1 MKKIFRKKFFA
12 FFLSA
17 LLVLALSL
25 PVFADMGPKPSVTL
39 KLYYTPGQR
48 YAVTLLGNTRVS
60 GPWGSADQYR
70 ERMGS
75 RETWEAFKNYP
86 APEGYY
92 FLDYFQEYPGDA
104 DAEFVWGYYPPNK
117 FYVLLYNIETGTFY
131 RSEEPVERYAFSSEW
146 QVLLDSQ
153 DGLRVYHNRN
163 DSDILSSFAA
173 RVLITLILELTW
185 GILLFGL
192 RGPAQRALIGKVN
205 LATQI
210 ILNLG
215 LLWHALSRAD
225 VGQFPLFCTGG
236 AGVLRGSLCL
246 QPVSALAGG
255 QKASPHPLCADCQ
268 SPFLRHR
275 AGIEHPLHQHAD
287 PADRA
292 CLSGAVVRRAVAL
305 SKAVESAKCTIK
317 RKKFVKNQSCCA
329 PGNPL

>member
-1 MKKIFRKKFFA
+1 MKKIFRKKFFT

-75 RETWEAFKNYP
+75 RETWEAFRNYP

-215 LLWHALSRAD
+215 LCYGTLYLGPMLGNFLYFALE
-225 VGQFPLFCTGG
+225 
-236 AGVLRGSLCL
+236 VLVFSVEAFVYNRYLPWPEGRT
-246 QPVSALAGG
+246 
-255 QKASPHPLCADCQ
+255 PHPILYALTANLLSFGIGLELNTHCTNTQIRLIGLIGLVLWYAGPWLC
-268 SPFLRHR
+268 
-275 AGIEHPLHQHAD
+275 
-287 PADRA
+287 
-292 CLSGAVVRRAVAL
+292 
-305 SKAVESAKCTIK
+305 
-317 RKKFVKNQSCCA
+317 RKLQKVQNAQ
-329 PGNPL
+329 

>member
-1 MKKIFRKKFFA
+1 MKKIFRKKIFA
-12 FFLSA
+12 FFLSG

-48 YAVTLLGNTRVS
+48 YAVTLLGNTALN
-60 GPWGSADQYR
+60 GPWTAPADYR

-75 RETWEAFKNYP
+75 REAWEAFRNYP

-92 FLDYFQEYPGDA
+92 FLGYFQEYPGTA
-104 DAEFVWGYYPPNK
+104 DEEFVWGYYPPNK

-153 DGLRVYHNRN
+153 DGLQVYHNRN

-185 GILLFGL
+185 AILLFGL
-192 RGPAQRALIGKVN
+192 RGPAQRDLIGKVN

-215 LLWHALSRAD
+215 LCYGTLYLGPMWGNFLYFALEVLVFSVEAFVYNRYLPWPEGKTPRPVLYALTANLLSFGVGWLLNEHLTNAQIRWLSLAALFLWYT
-225 VGQFPLFCTGG
+225 VPK
-236 AGVLRGSLCL
+236 
-246 QPVSALAGG
+246 LAG
-255 QKASPHPLCADCQ
+255 KT
-268 SPFLRHR
+268 
-275 AGIEHPLHQHAD
+275 
-287 PADRA
+287 
-292 CLSGAVVRRAVAL
+292 CLFKQNAQ
-305 SKAVESAKCTIK
+305 ENDK
-317 RKKFVKNQSCCA
+317 R
-329 PGNPL
+329 L

>member
-192 RGPAQRALIGKVN
+192 RGPAQRNLIGKVN

-210 ILNLG
+210 ILSLG
-215 LLWHALSRAD
+215 LCYGTL
-225 VGQFPLFCTGG
+225 
-236 AGVLRGSLCL
+236 
-246 QPVSALAGG
+246 
-255 QKASPHPLCADCQ
+255 
-268 SPFLRHR
+268 
-275 AGIEHPLHQHAD
+275 
-287 PADRA
+287 
-292 CLSGAVVRRAVAL
+292 
-305 SKAVESAKCTIK
+305 
-317 RKKFVKNQSCCA
+317 
-329 PGNPL
+329 